1 VEVPVFAADGALELT
16 PGYNSRTRV
25 YYEPPAQVV
34 VTTVPEKP
42 TAEQVTAARELIVND
57 LLGEFP
63 FVSDADKAHA
73 VAVLVAPFVR
83 DLIDGPTPGHMIEAP
98 SPGSG
103 KGLLTDV
110 VLAPALGRRIGKVG
124 AARDDAEWAKRLTGQ
139 LRESRAAIVI
149 DNISRTL
156 DSGILSKALTDLLW
170 EERLLGGNEIVRLP
184 VRSVWVAT
192 ANNPTFTTELARRFV
207 RIRLDPRVDRPWQR
221 EGFTHA
227 DLRGWALAR
236 RADLIGAALT
246 LAQAWI
252 AAGRPAWKGRQLGSY
267 EE

>member
-1 VEVPVFAADGALELT
+1 QAWDALVEANDPPVVFRRGGMPMRLEAGDAGELVLRQLTLDRTRHELAEAAYWYAVTKTGRVLVQPPMAVVHNLLATPNQPLPVLLRIVEVPVFAADGALELT

-103 KGLLTDV
+103 RGLRTDV
-110 VLAPALGRRIGKVG
+110 
-124 AARDDAEWAKRLTGQ
+124 
-139 LRESRAAIVI
+139 
-149 DNISRTL
+149 
-156 DSGILSKALTDLLW
+156 
-170 EERLLGGNEIVRLP
+170 
-184 VRSVWVAT
+184 
-192 ANNPTFTTELARRFV
+192 
-207 RIRLDPRVDRPWQR
+207 
-221 EGFTHA
+221 
-227 DLRGWALAR
+227 
-236 RADLIGAALT
+236 
-246 LAQAWI
+246 
-252 AAGRPAWKGRQLGSY
+252 
-267 EE
+267 